1 MAWGICLLFVEWES
15 RPTSQIIVQVF
26 PRFFYAKLQTANRR
40 GTVRQANNFIMKEE
54 VKIEIGKQII
64 SNSTTFRKGSKII
77 DAKASNVSILN
88 VRKINESNL
97 ELDNL
102 EFTGVADIETL
113 INGNDKFTEKQV
125 NIEGYA
131 KIEKST
137 KVTITNPVKIR

>member
-1 MAWGICLLFVEWES
+1 
-15 RPTSQIIVQVF
+15 
-26 PRFFYAKLQTANRR
+26 
-40 GTVRQANNFIMKEE
+40 MKEE